1 MQDNFG
7 LIGALI
13 IEPQGSTW
21 KEDQNT
27 RAGATVSKA
36 GKTLFREGVAIFQDD
51 VAALG
56 GAMALNYRT
65 EPFSYRYQN
74 QDYLVND
81 PALSPKGIARGQSD
95 TLVSA
100 DPQTPVF
107 VAGAGTP
114 FRLRALHPAG
124 LSEQVFE
131 IHGHAWQEEP
141 YSKGSLQIA
150 AYNPLSQWTGSRD
163 TFGANSAFDAVLAHA
178 GGSHGVKGDYLFR
191 TFIAQNF
198 QNGMWG
204 LLRVGDPGEDVVTVT
219 IFCATQGSFT
229 VGGVNTVN
237 PSNSRLASSVTITGA
252 NLQPT
257 KVPVDQSTGLWQTSF
272 ANATAPATIT
282 VTSTEGGTSTTAGLC
297 PVQGTPAQ
305 PAPTVHVPPI
315 SNDDVNRFLLQP
327 KTLKNPEPTP
337 NEKKK

>member
-1 MQDNFG
+1 
-7 LIGALI
+7 
-13 IEPQGSTW
+13 
-21 KEDQNT
+21 
-27 RAGATVSKA
+27 
-36 GKTLFREGVAIFQDD
+36 
-51 VAALG
+51 
-56 GAMALNYRT
+56 MALNYRT
-65 EPFSYRYQN
+65 EPFSYRFEN

-204 LLRVGDPGEDVVTVT
+204 LLRVGDPGKDVVTVT
-219 IFCATQGSFT
+219 NFCPAQGSFT

-237 PSNSRLASSVTITGA
+237 PSNNRLPSSVTITGA

-257 KVPVDQSTGLWQTSF
+257 NVPVDQSTGLWQRSF
-272 ANATAPATIT
+272 ANAIARRRSRSRLRKEERAQPPSSARSRERLRGLPATCT
-282 VTSTEGGTSTTAGLC
+282 CRGSATTRSTASCLNRRPSRTRNRL
-297 PVQGTPAQ
+297 
-305 PAPTVHVPPI
+305 PT
-315 SNDDVNRFLLQP
+315 
-327 KTLKNPEPTP
+327 
-337 NEKKK
+337 

>member
-1 MQDNFG
+1 
-7 LIGALI
+7 
-13 IEPQGSTW
+13 
-21 KEDQNT
+21 
-27 RAGATVSKA
+27 
-36 GKTLFREGVAIFQDD
+36 
-51 VAALG
+51 
-56 GAMALNYRT
+56 MALNYRT
-65 EPFSYRYQN
+65 EPFSYRFQN

-204 LLRVGDPGEDVVTVT
+204 LLRVGDPGKDVVTVT
-219 IFCATQGSFT
+219 NFCPAQGSFT

-237 PSNSRLASSVTITGA
+237 PSNNRLPSSVTITGA

-257 KVPVDQSTGLWQTSF
+257 NVPVDQSTGLWQRSF
-272 ANATAPATIT
+272 ANAIAPATIT
-282 VTSTEGGTSTTAGLC
+282 VTSTEGGTSTTAELC
-297 PVQGTPAQ
+297 PVAGTPARF
-305 PAPTVHVPPI
+305 ARNVHVPRI
-315 SNDDVNRFLLQP
+315 SNDNVNRFLPQP

-337 NEKKK
+337 NVHAPPISNDDVNRFLPQPKTLKNPEPTPNVKKK

>member
-1 MQDNFG
+1 LPPAATGLNPGLPAQSAFPEIQLQSSHQVGLHPQLLAYDVRQSDGFNIGQNGVTTAAPGQQVTYTWYAGKIIHSAGGATMYTPVEFGAVDLAPADPLMQDNFG

-13 IEPQGSTW
+13 IEPRGSTW

-36 GKTLFREGVAIFQDD
+36 GKTLFREGVAIFPDD

-65 EPFSYRYQN
+65 EPFSYRFQN

-81 PALSPKGIARGQSD
+81 PALSPKGITRGQSD

-204 LLRVGDPGEDVVTVT
+204 LLRVGDPGKDVVTVT
-219 IFCATQGSFT
+219 NFCPAQGSFT

-237 PSNSRLASSVTITGA
+237 PSNSSS
-252 NLQPT
+252 
-257 KVPVDQSTGLWQTSF
+257 
-272 ANATAPATIT
+272 
-282 VTSTEGGTSTTAGLC
+282 
-297 PVQGTPAQ
+297 
-305 PAPTVHVPPI
+305 
-315 SNDDVNRFLLQP
+315 R
-327 KTLKNPEPTP
+327 
-337 NEKKK
+337 